1 MHTPTSEQAIVH
13 KASVDLLSK
22 PRGIIK
28 VVAGAGCGKTT
39 TLVGSASE
47 CKKAGGSRLLY
58 LAFSK
63 PLVQAGE
70 ASFRNI
76 AAVRTFNAMAYE
88 GTAAGAT
95 GRPTTQIYP
104 AQVIDAFGLNDKR
117 LPTQATTFARI
128 ILAIVTTYCQS
139 SSVEMGPSHIPYWVK
154 DPVCAGLAL
163 KYAEVLFK
171 GLLPGVKTSLPLPH
185 DVIVKSWALRG
196 CPGLSAYDF
205 VFLDEAQDL
214 SGVLFGCLAYAKRAC
229 YVGDA
234 AQQIFGFKGAQDA
247 MLKVPGHAFP
257 LSLSFRFGQEIADAA
272 NSIIRSK
279 ASKAELGLK
288 GLSSHSASIGPFSK
302 QEPHTRIFRTNAGL
316 LAGALTLSDLGAS
329 IDIVGDMAEL
339 QSKIE
344 GAYALL
350 RGATREI
357 RHPAYQQFRSWD
369 EFEGWM
375 YRNQDS
381 EVSQIGSLVK
391 NNARRVDSLVRLCK
405 AKNPRGLITLITA
418 HRAKGCE
425 WRNVL
430 ISNDFDSRLD
440 GLLINGQSMSPKG
453 DEELN
458 LLYVATTR
466 TMFKLE
472 SQSESLNDIIR

>member
-1 MHTPTSEQAIVH
+1 MHTPTSEQGIVH
-13 KASVDLLSK
+13 RASVDLLSK
-22 PRGIIK
+22 NRGIIK

-39 TLVGSASE
+39 TLIGAASE
-47 CKKAGGSRLLY
+47 CKRAGGSRLLY

-63 PLVQAGE
+63 RLVQAGE
-70 ASFRNI
+70 TSFRNI

-88 GTAAGAT
+88 GTSAAST
-95 GRPTTQIYP
+95 GRPTTQVYP
-104 AQVIDAFGLNDKR
+104 AQVIDAFGLNEKR
-117 LPTQATTFARI
+117 LPTQATVFARI
-128 ILAIVTTYCQS
+128 ILAIVTAYCQS
-139 SSVEMGPSHIPYWVK
+139 SSHDMGQSHIPSWVK
-154 DPVCAGLAL
+154 DPVTAGLAL

-171 GLLPGVKTSLPLPH
+171 ALLPGVKTSLPLPH
-185 DVIVKSWALRG
+185 SVILKAWSLRG

-205 VFLDEAQDL
+205 CYVDEAQDC
-214 SGVLFGCLAYAKRAC
+214 SGVLLSCLAYAKRAC

-247 MLKVPGHAFP
+247 MLKVPGQAYP

-288 GLSSHSASIGPFSK
+288 GLSSNPASIGSIPK

-316 LAGALTLSDLGAS
+316 LRGALTLSDLGAS
-329 IDIVGDMAEL
+329 IEVIADTAEL
-339 QSKIE
+339 LLKIE
-344 GAYALL
+344 SAFALL
-350 RGATREI
+350 RGAAHDI
-357 RHPAYQQFRSWD
+357 RHPAYQQFRNWD

-381 EVSQIGSLVK
+381 EVSQIGTLVK
-391 NNARRVDSLVRLCK
+391 DNARRVDSLIKLCK
-405 AKNPRGLITLITA
+405 VKNPRGIITLVTA
-418 HRAKGCE
+418 HRSKGCE
-425 WRNVL
+425 WKNVL
-430 ISNDFDSRLD
+430 ISSDFDSRLD
-440 GLLINGQSMSPKG
+440 GLLINGQSMSPQG

-472 SQSESLNDIIR
+472 SQCESLNSIIL